1 MGRNKVNNT
10 QDILCHTYDLTGLT
24 LSSNA
29 AFSTIPSNVVH
40 GPAVLASAGSSSE
53 THDFGQYIRPTEPE
67 FPF

>member
-29 AFSTIPSNVVH
+29 AFSTTPSNVVH
-40 GPAVLASAGSSSE
+40 GPAASPSSGSL
-53 THDFGQYIRPTEPE
+53 
-67 FPF
+67 